1 MSWPSGSDPWYLAN
15 PTDNNARRSY
25 YGVNATP
32 TMKCDG
38 YSASWTAIQ
47 SAIQSRLAVPSPLW
61 MDLNGSVNGQ
71 TLNVTCRVVANTNI
85 SGNYAIQFTL
95 LERYRYLQS
104 PNGQPHHYHPLLAFA
119 PSASGQSFSAVA
131 NDTATYT
138 ASFSLNS
145 AWSLDNLDFAAFVQ
159 NNTTKEILQAALK
172 EMPLDFPNLL
182 LTEYTVSDPTGNGDG
197 RVDPGETGEMVI
209 TLANQV
215 PFHDAEQV
223 AATLSTSEPLIQVTV
238 ATVSFPDIPA
248 GSSAS
253 NDNQPFQFYVDPAFE
268 AHEVSF
274 TVTVTA
280 QPGSYQSS
288 YPVTFMVGRPDILL
302 VNDDVNGNYQS
313 FYDGDLNSLG
323 RVHDA
328 WNQSQAGLIPE
339 SELSLYP
346 IVIWYTGSDAQSVL
360 TAEEQ
365 SRIENYLNGGGRLF
379 LSSQNAGDV
388 LGATGFYQNV
398 LHAQHLAN
406 TVSEMMIDGVPGDP
420 ISGGTTLFMAGSGGA
435 GNGNSSSSLN
445 PLDPAVGIY
454 TYPNAG
460 SRAALRCETGGY
472 KLVYMA
478 FAFEAVTGAA
488 GTTSRVAVLENILDW
503 LVSTPVEGRGDFK
516 AALPNRVAI
525 QRISPNP
532 FNPNTT
538 IEFALPKNSSVQVA
552 IYDLGGRLLNII
564 LQDYRNA
571 GQHRVL
577 WNAEDLPS
585 GIYLI
590 RIVTPYGGATS
601 KAVLLK

>member
-1 MSWPSGSDPWYLAN
+1 M
-15 PTDNNARRSY
+15 
-25 YGVNATP
+25 
-32 TMKCDG
+32 
-38 YSASWTAIQ
+38 AI
-47 SAIQSRLAVPSPLW
+47 PSPLW
-61 MDLNGSVNGQ
+61 MELNGSVNGQ
-71 TLNVTCRVVANTNI
+71 TLNATCRVVADMSI
-85 SGNYAIQFTL
+85 SGNYAIQFVL
-95 LERYRYLQS
+95 MERYRHLPS
-104 PNGQPHHYHPLLAFA
+104 PNGQPHHYHPMLAFA
-119 PSASGQSFSAVA
+119 PSASGLSFSATA
-131 NDTATYT
+131 YDTATYT

-145 AWSLDNLDFAAFVQ
+145 SWSLDNLDFAAFVQ
-159 NNTTKEILQAALK
+159 NNTTKEILQATLK
-172 EMPLDFPNLL
+172 EMPLDFPNIL

-209 TLANQV
+209 TLSNQI

-223 AATLSTSEPLIQVTV
+223 SATLSTSEPLIQVTV
-238 ATVSFPDIPA
+238 ATVPFPDIPA

-268 AHEVSF
+268 AHEVNF
-274 TVTVTA
+274 IVTVTA

-288 YPVTFMVGRPDILL
+288 YPITFMVGRPDILL
-302 VNDDVNGNYQS
+302 VNDDINGNYQS
-313 FYDGDLNSLG
+313 FYVGDLTALG

-328 WNQSQAGLIPE
+328 WNQSQAGLVPE

-360 TAEEQ
+360 STEEQ
-365 SRIENYLNGGGRLF
+365 TRIENYLNGGGRLF

-435 GNGNSSSSLN
+435 GNGNSSSSLIPLN
-445 PLDPAVGIY
+445 PAIGIY

-460 SRAALRCETGGY
+460 TRAALRCETGGY

-488 GTTSRVAVLENILDW
+488 GTTSRVVVLENVLEW
-503 LVSTPVEGRGDFK
+503 LASTPVEESGNFEV
-516 AALPNRVAI
+516 ALPNCVAI
-525 QRISPNP
+525 HRISPNP
-532 FNPNTT
+532 FNPRTT
-538 IEFALPKNSSVQVA
+538 IEFALPKGSPVQVA
-552 IYDLGGRLLNII
+552 AYNLEGRLMELI
-564 LQDYRNA
+564 LQDYRDA
-571 GQHRVL
+571 GRHRII
-577 WNAEDLPS
+577 WNAADLSS

-590 RIVTPYGGATS
+590 RIVSPFGEATS

>member
-38 YSASWTAIQ
+38 YTASWTAIQ
-47 SAIQSRLAVPSPLW
+47 SAIQSRMAVPSPLW
-61 MDLNGSVNGQ
+61 MDLNGLVNGQ
-71 TLNVTCRVVANTNI
+71 MLNVTCRVVAEMNI
-85 SGNYAIQFTL
+85 SGNYAIQFVL
-95 LERYRYLQS
+95 MERYHYQPS

-119 PSASGQSFSAVA
+119 PSASGQSFSAAA
-131 NDTATYT
+131 NDTVTYT

-145 AWSLDNLDFAAFVQ
+145 SWSLDNLDFAAFVQ

-182 LTEYTVSDPTGNGDG
+182 LTDYTVSDSLGNGDG

-209 TLANQV
+209 TLENQI

-223 AATLSTSEPLIQVTV
+223 SATLSTNEQLIQVTV

-253 NDNQPFQFYVDPAFE
+253 NDNQPFQFYVDPTFE

-280 QPGSYQSS
+280 QPGSFQSS
-288 YPVTFMVGRPDILL
+288 YPITFMVGRPDILL
-302 VNDDVNGNYQS
+302 VNDDLNGNYQS
-313 FYDGDLNSLG
+313 FYDGDLNALG
-323 RVHDA
+323 RVYDA
-328 WNQSQAGLIPE
+328 WNQSQFGLIPE
-339 SELSLYP
+339 SELSSYP

-360 TAEEQ
+360 TTEEQ
-365 SRIENYLNGGGRLF
+365 TRIENYLNSGGRLF
-379 LSSQNAGDV
+379 LSSQNAGDM
-388 LGATGFYQNV
+388 LGASGFYQNV

-435 GNGNSSSSLN
+435 GNGNSSSSLI
-445 PLDPAVGIY
+445 PLEPAVGIY

-460 SRAALRCETGGY
+460 SRAALRCETDGY

-478 FAFEAVTGAA
+478 FAFEAITGAA
-488 GTTSRVAVLENILDW
+488 GTTPRAAVLENILDW
-503 LVSTPVEGRGDFK
+503 LVSTPVEENGDFE
-516 AALPNRVAI
+516 AALPNRVAVD
-525 QRISPNP
+525 RISPNP
-532 FNPNTT
+532 FNPSTT
-538 IEFALPKNSSVQVA
+538 IEFALPQNSFARIAV
-552 IYDLGGRLLNII
+552 YDLEGRLLQII
-564 LQDYRNA
+564 LQDFCDA
-571 GQHRVL
+571 GRHRII
-577 WNAEDLPS
+577 WNAVDLPS
-585 GIYLI
+585 GIYLV
-590 RIVTPYGGATS
+590 RIVTSFGGATS